1 MKRVAAKEIGI
12 RILLARIHNLALLM
26 GKGIEPLLCYSEGHH
41 LRAFIRVTTK
51 NNVSLKWI
59 SPQMEIINEE
69 VKGAAGP
76 LWTEK
81 IIQNKLIPE
90 NCEGLL
96 GRFFSTLKEESDGP
110 PGLYD
115 INDMAKEADIGQTP
129 RRVKIVK
136 ILQDLG
142 YFASSS
148 VFSPLGIKTTA
159 PKMKRNEAL
168 ERAQSL

>member
-1 MKRVAAKEIGI
+1 MHTYLSKKSNTKKEEIITYVAPVKRPPPSKSLIIDPKILMKKAF
-12 RILLARIHNLALLM
+12 ILLDLTLA
-26 GKGIEPLLCYSEGHH
+26 
-41 LRAFIRVTTK
+41 
-51 NNVSLKWI
+51 I
-59 SPQMEIINEE
+59 SN
-69 VKGAAGP
+69 
-76 LWTEK
+76 K
-81 IIQNKLIPE
+81 IIPE

-115 INDMAKEADIGQTP
+115 INDMAKEAGIGQTP

-136 ILQDLG
+136 ALQDLG

-159 PKMKRNEAL
+159 PEKKRNEAL
-168 ERAQSL
+168 EHAQSL